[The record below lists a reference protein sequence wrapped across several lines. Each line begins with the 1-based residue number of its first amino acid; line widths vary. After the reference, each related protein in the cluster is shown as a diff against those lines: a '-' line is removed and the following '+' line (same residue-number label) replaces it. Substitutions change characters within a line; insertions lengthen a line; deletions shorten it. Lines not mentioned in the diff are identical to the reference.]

1 MLCLI
6 LNLLPIL
13 FGYVSMYVKTSLVW
27 TVIWSIFFIFSD
39 NVKTLI
45 PNDIKRVR
53 AVDWVLAAIGVMIPS
68 IVCMVV
74 CSLAWMA

>member
-27 TVIWSIFFIFSD
+27 TVIWSIFFMFSD

-45 PNDIKRVR
+45 PKDKRRVR

-68 IVCMVV
+68 IVCVFIYI
-74 CSLAWMA
+74 LAMMA